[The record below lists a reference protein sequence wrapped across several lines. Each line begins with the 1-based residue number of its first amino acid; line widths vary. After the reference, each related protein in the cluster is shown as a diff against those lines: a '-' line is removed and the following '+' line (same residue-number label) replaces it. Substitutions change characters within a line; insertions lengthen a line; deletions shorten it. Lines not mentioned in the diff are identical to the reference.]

1 MTEGE
6 HKPIEEKNDKNKGR
20 RIVLDE
26 RGWGLLEVAY
36 QSDEPVLQALVS
48 DITTALHAIVNV
60 QVKELC
66 W

>member
-1 MTEGE
+1 M
-6 HKPIEEKNDKNKGR
+6 
-20 RIVLDE
+20 DE
-26 RGWGLLEVAY
+26 RGWRLLGVAY

-66 W
+66 WQINSLRNRRQETKEKQN